1 MHVLMPVTLV
11 LYAIVALVWL
21 HRWPSAVAALI
32 VAALLWRRHPRARF
46 SAYILFSVM
55 AARAAL
61 TGDWRVFALAV
72 AAIVV
77 MQTPA
82 AAPAWPRLRRG
93 VARADSDRMARP

>member
-1 MHVLMPVTLV
+1 MRVLMPVTLV

-32 VAALLWRRHPRARF
+32 IAALLWRRHPRARF
-46 SAYILFSVM
+46 SAYILFSAV

-61 TGDWRVFALAV
+61 AGDWRTLAIAV

-82 AAPAWPRLRRG
+82 AAREWPRLRRG
-93 VARADSDRMARP
+93 AARADSDRMARP